1 MKNIVN
7 NLRQQ
12 PLISWVS
19 IVGTA
24 LAIFLIMV
32 MVMMEQVKYAPFPPE
47 SNRDRWLVAQF
58 MSINNDNWDGEGGSN
73 GPIGYRTLQE
83 VYYKME
89 KPEAVTAFTSQR
101 NPVSL
106 KAPGG
111 IPVNANAK
119 GTDHN
124 YWKVMNFTF
133 VTGKPYGEEEF
144 DAGQTVAVL
153 SETTARKLF
162 GTTDAVGREFTLD
175 FVPYRV
181 TGVVK
186 DVTNL
191 AEFSYADAW
200 VPYSSTNAIN
210 DGWCDNIMGYFSVIM
225 LANNPADFKD
235 IRDEFNRL
243 HAIYFESLR
252 DEGWTFVSR
261 DRPYTQEVVA
271 YSKYANVS
279 ATDMKSIYRERWL
292 TYGILLLVPAINL
305 SSMTHSRLRR
315 QREEIGVRRA
325 FGASRSSILSNLF
338 WESFAVTLLGGLLG
352 IILAVIF
359 SLIGGA
365 SIYTPGWGMSADNT
379 FVNLSMILHWSTFG
393 WALLFC
399 FILNLLSASLPAWQA
414 SRTDIVAAISRR

>member
-32 MVMMEQVKYAPFPPE
+32 MVMMEEIKVAPFPPE
-47 SNRDRWLVAQF
+47 SNRDRWLLAPY
-58 MSINNDNWDGEGGSN
+58 MSINNDNWDSDGGSN
-73 GPIGYRTLQE
+73 GPIGYRTIKE
-83 VYYKME
+83 VYYKMQT
-89 KPEAVTAFTSQR
+89 PEAVTAFNCMNSPT
-101 NPVSL
+101 SL
-106 KAPGG
+106 KAPGAT
-111 IPVNANAK
+111 PVNASTK

-124 YWKVMNFTF
+124 FWKVMDFTF
-133 VTGKPYGEEEF
+133 IEGKPYGEAEF
-144 DAGQTVAVL
+144 VAGQPVAVL
-153 SETTARKLF
+153 SESTARKVF
-162 GTTDAVGREFTLD
+162 GATDVVGREFTLD

-181 TGVVK
+181 VGIVK
-186 DVTNL
+186 DVSNL
-191 AEFSYADAW
+191 AGQSYADAW
-200 VPYSSTNAIN
+200 VPYSSTNTIS
-210 DGWCDNIMGYFSVIM
+210 DGWCDGIMGYLSVIM
-225 LANNPADFKD
+225 LAHSRADFPE
-235 IRDEFNRL
+235 IREEFNRL
-243 HAIYFESLR
+243 HAIYFETLR
-252 DEGWTFVSR
+252 DDGWIFISR
-261 DRPYTQEVVA
+261 NRPYTQEV
-271 YSKYANVS
+271 YAHTSGANITPSNLS
-279 ATDMKSIYRERWL
+279 AIYREQWI

-325 FGASRSSILSNLF
+325 FGASRATILGNLF

-365 SIYTPGWGMSADNT
+365 SIYSPGWGMSADNT
-379 FVNLSMILHWSTFG
+379 FVNLSMLLHWSTFG

-414 SRTDIVAAISRR
+414 SRTDIVAAISHR